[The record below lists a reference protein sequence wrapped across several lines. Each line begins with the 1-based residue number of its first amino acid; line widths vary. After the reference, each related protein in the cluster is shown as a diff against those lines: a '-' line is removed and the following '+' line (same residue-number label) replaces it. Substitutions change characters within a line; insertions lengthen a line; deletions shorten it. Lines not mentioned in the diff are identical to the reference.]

1 MKVYSS
7 DLREK
12 VLKAYNDK
20 EGSMRELAKRFMVSL
35 SFVFNLIRRFSRRV
49 ILIPNLTEE
58 GEVQQ

>member
-20 EGSMRELAKRFMVSL
+20 EGSMRELAERFMVSL
-35 SFVFNLIRRFSRRV
+35 NFVFIRNLKPRPVGVV
-49 ILIPNLTEE
+49 I
-58 GEVQQ
+58 V